1 MANNTSVV
9 GFGHSKDRAS
19 LDLATLEITST
30 VEKPPRPAKAIKRS
44 EDPIDAGIYHFDGK
58 PFIVKAWSPDMDF
71 SREELHSVP
80 IWIKFTGLD
89 FKYWSPK
96 GLSKLGSLI
105 GKPLMVDK
113 NTERK
118 AGLNFARLMVEV
130 DMDTILPESISFKNE
145 KGQLIEQKAK
155 PVTAKREN
163 KTVVVEQSHEQRR
176 IGHNNKKETENV
188 EKHGEKLEKVAQIE
202 DTE

>member
-9 GFGHSKDRAS
+9 GFGHSEDRAS
-19 LDLATLEITST
+19 LYLATLEITST
-30 VEKPPRPAKAIKRS
+30 VEKPPRLAKAIKRS

-58 PFIVKAWSPDMDF
+58 PFIVTAWSPNMDF

-80 IWIKFTGLD
+80 IWIKFPGLD

-96 GLSKLGSLI
+96 GTSKLGTLI
-105 GKPLMVDK
+105 GKPLIVDK

-145 KGQLIEQKAK
+145 KGQLIKQKVSYEWK
-155 PVTAKREN
+155 PTLCQYCK
-163 KTVVVEQSHEQRR
+163 KY
-176 IGHNNKKETENV
+176 GHSEE
-188 EKHGEKLEKVAQIE
+188 I
-202 DTE
+202 